1 VPADLVGLTPTAA
14 NLLLREVL
22 PGHRV
27 AACVLRTGGQLSQV
41 YEAYGYTVMTLLPG
55 QPLSAVSAAWA
66 RARSSGSTGR
76 WDRSWP
82 RCPRR

>member
-1 VPADLVGLTPTAA
+1 MPADLVGLTPTAA

-55 QPLSAVSAAWA
+55 QPLSAVSA
-66 RARSSGSTGR
+66 RLGESEIFGVYRQMGSILAALPAT
-76 WDRSWP
+76 
-82 RCPRR
+82 